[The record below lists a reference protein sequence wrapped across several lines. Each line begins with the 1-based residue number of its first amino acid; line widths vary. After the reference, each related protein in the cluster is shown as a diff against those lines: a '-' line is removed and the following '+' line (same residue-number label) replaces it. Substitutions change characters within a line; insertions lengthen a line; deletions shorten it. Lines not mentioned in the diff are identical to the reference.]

1 MSFWRQI
8 SPRGAVADLAGVWR
22 SGSEHRWPALFLAVA
37 ATSALMYMLLPA
49 SQRVAPERPRIVYI
63 TSYAPDRTD
72 AEIISSN
79 QENQARKDE
88 FAKRVAEAEERRK
101 DMYRTL
107 GRATGV
113 DVDAMEEQIARDAAA
128 ERPSQSPPPSNP

>member
-1 MSFWRQI
+1 MTFWRQI
-8 SPRGAVADLAGVWR
+8 SPRGAISDLAGVWR
-22 SGSEHRWPALFLAVA
+22 GGSEHRWPALFLAVA
-37 ATSALMYMLLPA
+37 ATSALMWMLLPA

-63 TSYAPDRTD
+63 TTYAPDRTD

-79 QENQARKDE
+79 EENQERKDE
-88 FAKRVAEAEERRK
+88 VLKLRAEAEERRK

-113 DVDAMEEQIARDAAA
+113 DVDAMEAEIARGEAA
-128 ERPSQSPPPSNP
+128 ENTGQSTPQSNP